1 LARKILLA
9 DDSVTA
15 QNMGRRILSD
25 AGYEVITVNN
35 GAAALKKISEVRP
48 DLIVLD
54 VYMPGYGGL
63 EVCQRIKESPDTAR
77 IPVLLTV
84 GKMEPFKADEA
95 RRVRAD
101 GHIIK
106 PFEASELLTA
116 LTKLEDKIVP
126 IADPQKGGRSG
137 KASAATQKI
146 ETGDSEW
153 KNRLRI
159 PPPSAKP
166 LEPEKSTKSA
176 AKKGSSE
183 PHAVP
188 ETEVRD
194 RDSKRKKDFDEVAP
208 RKSAASTTQEETPEE
223 IPARLADRDNGAAN
237 DGQSVGSTARTSESE
252 IPDEVSTTQSASSSA
267 EWLEAQKAKE
277 AATAVETG
285 GTKEDKFA
293 SEEPE
298 TEAVTFASAPL
309 DSSSISSVSSYV
321 TEKSDADLGQ
331 SPDKHAGSET
341 DFMAALASLV
351 PATGNGH
358 SATKSEVGDA
368 GSAVSAENSDL
379 VVTQISGPRW
389 IAHSVALTADESK
402 LFLEQEMEKSN
413 AAHAAGGGVENL
425 STANVDGN
433 GAAAS
438 EVISAMTTAEA
449 VSAEQPETTSGNQAN
464 VPDTEVAAKE
474 SIASANSNSDGGEI
488 PSGAAIPAVISSE
501 TVAVAID
508 DSATNVAVPV
518 EEAVFAAA
526 ASAGAVAAE
535 STSLVNGVSHSGLMA
550 ASTDAEVTSTMSSVE
565 PHQNQADRQRET
577 ELAAAWQNWKQIR
590 ETIVG
595 PQAEPQSASSPASQM
610 SDSAAA
616 ISGDPVAASGFKDL
630 RESKAAAQPIIESG
644 EPEADE
650 SAIASIVDNMLAD
663 LKPKLMEEIA
673 RKMAKEKK

>member
-1 LARKILLA
+1 MARKILLA

-126 IADPQKGGRSG
+126 LADPQKGGRSV
-137 KASAATQKI
+137 KASAATQKL

-183 PHAVP
+183 SHAVP
-188 ETEVRD
+188 ETEGRD
-194 RDSKRKKDFDEVAP
+194 QDSKRKKDFDEVAP

-223 IPARLADRDNGAAN
+223 IPARLAVHDNDAAN
-237 DGQSVGSTARTSESE
+237 DGKLAESTARTSESE
-252 IPDEVSTTQSASSSA
+252 IPDEVSTTQSASNSA

-277 AATAVETG
+277 AATAVETVG
-285 GTKEDKFA
+285 AKDKFA
-293 SEEPE
+293 PEEPE

-309 DSSSISSVSSYV
+309 DSSSISSASSYV
-321 TEKSDADLGQ
+321 AEKTDGDLTN
-331 SPDKHAGSET
+331 SPDKAVASET

-358 SATKSEVGDA
+358 SAARSEGGDA
-368 GSAVSAENSDL
+368 GSAVSAENSNL

-413 AAHAAGGGVENL
+413 AAHAVGGEVENL
-425 STANVDGN
+425 SPTNADGN

-438 EVISAMTTAEA
+438 EVISAVTTAEA
-449 VSAEQPETTSGNQAN
+449 VSTDQPETTSSSEAT
-464 VPDTEVAAKE
+464 VPHTEAAAKE
-474 SIASANSNSDGGEI
+474 LIASANSNSDGEI

-501 TVAVAID
+501 TDAVAIN

-535 STSLVNGVSHSGLMA
+535 STSLVNGVSHSGLIA
-550 ASTDAEVTSTMSSVE
+550 ASTDALVTSTMSSVE

-595 PQAEPQSASSPASQM
+595 PQAEPQSASSPASQAA
-610 SDSAAA
+610 DSAAP
-616 ISGDPVAASGFKDL
+616 ISGDAIGASGFKDL
-630 RESKAAAQPIIESG
+630 RESKAAAQPVIESE

>member
-126 IADPQKGGRSG
+126 LADPQKGGRSG

-223 IPARLADRDNGAAN
+223 IPARLAVRDNDAAN
-237 DGQSVGSTARTSESE
+237 DGKFVESTARTSESE
-252 IPDEVSTTQSASSSA
+252 IPDEVSTTQSASKSA

-277 AATAVETG
+277 AATAVETV
-285 GTKEDKFA
+285 GTKDKFA
-293 SEEPE
+293 PEEPE

-309 DSSSISSVSSYV
+309 DSSGISSASSYV
-321 TEKSDADLGQ
+321 AEKTDRDLTN
-331 SPDKHAGSET
+331 SPDKAAASET

-358 SATKSEVGDA
+358 SAGKSEVGDA
-368 GSAVSAENSDL
+368 GSAISAENSDL

-402 LFLEQEMEKSN
+402 LFLEQEMEKSH
-413 AAHAAGGGVENL
+413 AAHAVNGSVEKL
-425 STANVDGN
+425 LTANADGN
-433 GAAAS
+433 ASAVS
-438 EVISAMTTAEA
+438 EVISAVTTAEA
-449 VSAEQPETTSGNQAN
+449 VSAEQPETASGNEAN

-474 SIASANSNSDGGEI
+474 SIASANSNSDSGEI

-508 DSATNVAVPV
+508 SASNVAVPV

-550 ASTDAEVTSTMSSVE
+550 ASTDAVVTSTMSSVE

-595 PQAEPQSASSPASQM
+595 PQAGPQSASSPASQAA
-610 SDSAAA
+610 DSAAP
-616 ISGDPVAASGFKDL
+616 ISGDAMAVSGFKDL
-630 RESKAAAQPIIESG
+630 RESKASAQPVIESA

-673 RKMAKEKK
+673 RKMAKDKK